1 MLPYGA
7 WWYQELNIRSI
18 CVKLGQSKDLG
29 EDQSV
34 QWIRHIDKI
43 MLSSCTRLDLTP
55 LQLLDLFP
63 LIFLLLQQPMHWELK
78 IKV

>member
-1 MLPYGA
+1 MLPYDA
-7 WWYQELNIRSI
+7 WCYQELNIWSI

-34 QWIRHIDKI
+34 QWRHKI

-63 LIFLLLQQPMHWELK
+63 LIFTSTATHALRAEN
-78 IKV
+78 